1 MQEPVLFNDTIKNNI
16 LYGKL
21 DASDQEI
28 WHASQ
33 QANAIQFIESNI
45 ENLQG
50 DKALENQKKL
60 VQEATDKMN
69 KQFKELGEKICRSN
83 DLLQIRLFFE
93 ITTKGDEQIKA
104 LIEENQDLFLQELV
118 DKVKVS
124 GFKWD
129 DFIMRFEWIVREQI
143 PIYEILNSEESLSPE
158 VLEGLRKAVE
168 ANSEKLDL
176 NLVE

>member
-1 MQEPVLFNDTIKNNI
+1 
-16 LYGKL
+16 
-21 DASDQEI
+21 
-28 WHASQ
+28 
-33 QANAIQFIESNI
+33 
-45 ENLQG
+45 
-50 DKALENQKKL
+50 
-60 VQEATDKMN
+60 MN